1 MRAPFTGYRRDIS
14 GRPRVVDINTQNLD
28 ELIEQEGAK
37 IKRDHFRPGDV
48 VVVTGCARGFG
59 RAISRR
65 MAREGARLAMFDVVD
80 DEGENVAALCRD
92 AGAEAR
98 YFHCDMSDVDNIRSA
113 AKAVL
118 DHYGTV
124 YGVVNNAGINPR
136 HTALEVP
143 VEVWDKTLNVNLR
156 GTVFNSQA
164 FAPAMI
170 KAGRGA
176 IVNLASGRAI
186 EATPNG
192 IHYAASK
199 AGIVSA
205 TKTLAAEW
213 GKHGIRVNA
222 IIPAASETRQPLEAV
237 GVTLE
242 DLRDRGTTTPAGR
255 VGHPDDIAGMV
266 RLLLSEDASFITGQ
280 SIAINGGRI
289 MLP

>member
-1 MRAPFTGYRRDIS
+1 M
-14 GRPRVVDINTQNLD
+14 VDINTQNLD
-28 ELIEQEGAK
+28 ELIEREGAK
-37 IKRDHFRPGDV
+37 IKRDHFKPGDV

-65 MAREGARLAMFDVVD
+65 MAREGAKLAIFDVVD

-92 AGAEAR
+92 AGAAAR
-98 YFHCDMSDVDNIRSA
+98 YFHCDMADVDNIRSA

-136 HTALEVP
+136 YTALEVP
-143 VEVWDKTLNVNLR
+143 VDVWDRTLNVNLR

-266 RLLLSEDASFITGQ
+266 RLLLSEDAAFITGQ

>member
-1 MRAPFTGYRRDIS
+1 
-14 GRPRVVDINTQNLD
+14 VVDINTQNLD
-28 ELIEQEGAK
+28 ELIEREGAK

-65 MAREGARLAMFDVVD
+65 MAREGAKLAIFDVVD

-98 YFHCDMSDVDNIRSA
+98 YFHCDMADLDNIRNA

-136 HTALEVP
+136 FTALEVP
-143 VEVWDKTLNVNLR
+143 VDVWDKTLNVNLR

-266 RLLLSEDASFITGQ
+266 RLLLSEDAAFITGQ

>member
-1 MRAPFTGYRRDIS
+1 M
-14 GRPRVVDINTQNLD
+14 VDINTQNLD

>member
-1 MRAPFTGYRRDIS
+1 M
-14 GRPRVVDINTQNLD
+14 VDINTQNLD
-28 ELIEQEGAK
+28 ELIEEQGK
-37 IKRDHFRPGDV
+37 NIKRDHFKPGDV

-65 MAREGARLAMFDVVD
+65 MAREGAKLAIFDVVD
-80 DEGENVAALCRD
+80 DEGENVADLCRD
-92 AGAEAR
+92 AGAEAKF
-98 YFHCDMSDVDNIRSA
+98 FHCDMADVDNVRA
-113 AKAVL
+113 AAGQVL
-118 DHYGTV
+118 DRYGTV

-136 HTALEVP
+136 YSILDLP
-143 VEVWDKTLNVNLR
+143 PDIWDKTLNINLR
-156 GTVFNSQA
+156 GAVFCAQA
-164 FAPAMI
+164 FVPAMI
-170 KAGRGA
+170 EAGRGA

-199 AGIVSA
+199 AGVVSA
-205 TKTLAAEW
+205 TKTMAAEW

-242 DLRDRGTTTPAGR
+242 DLRERGAGTPAGR

-266 RLLLSEDASFITGQ
+266 RLLMSEDAAFITGQ
-280 SIAINGGRI
+280 AIAINGGRI

>member
-1 MRAPFTGYRRDIS
+1 M
-14 GRPRVVDINTQNLD
+14 VDINTQNLD
-28 ELIEQEGAK
+28 DLIEEQGK
-37 IKRDHFRPGDV
+37 SIKRDHFREGDV
-48 VVVTGCARGFG
+48 VVVTGAARGFG
-59 RAISRR
+59 RTIARR
-65 MAREGARLAMFDVVD
+65 MAREGARLALYDIVD
-80 DEGENVAALCRD
+80 DEGEYVTRLCRD
-92 AGAEAR
+92 LGAEAKF
-98 YFHCDMSDVDNIRSA
+98 FHCDMADVANIRSA

-124 YGVVNNAGINPR
+124 YAVVNNAGINPR
-136 HTALEVP
+136 YSALEVP
-143 VEVWDKTLNVNLR
+143 VEVWDRTLNVNLR
-156 GTVFNSQA
+156 GTMYNSQA

-176 IVNLASGRAI
+176 IVSLASGRAI
-186 EATPNG
+186 EATPMG

-199 AGIVSA
+199 AAIVSL

-213 GKHGIRVNA
+213 GKYGIRANA

-242 DLRDRGTTTPAGR
+242 DLRERGTSTPAGR

-266 RLLLSEDASFITGQ
+266 RLLLSEDAAFITGQ

>member
-1 MRAPFTGYRRDIS
+1 MS
-14 GRPRVVDINTQNLD
+14 VVDINTQNLD
-28 ELIEQEGAK
+28 ELIEREGAR
-37 IKRDHFRPGDV
+37 ITRDHLRAGDV

-65 MAREGARLAMFDVVD
+65 MAREGARLAIFDVID
-80 DEGENVAALCRD
+80 DEGENVAGLCRD
-92 AGAEAR
+92 AGAEAAF
-98 YFHCDMSDVDNIRSA
+98 FHCDMADVDNIRTA

-118 DHYGTV
+118 DRYGTV
-124 YGVVNNAGINPR
+124 YAVINNAGINPR
-136 HTALEVP
+136 HAALDVP
-143 VEVWDKTLNVNLR
+143 VEVWDRTLNVNLR
-156 GTVFNSQA
+156 GTVFCSQA
-164 FAPAMI
+164 FAPTMI
-170 KAGRGA
+170 KAGRGT

-199 AGIVSA
+199 AGIVSV

-213 GKHGIRVNA
+213 GRHGIRVNA

-242 DLRDRGTTTPAGR
+242 DLRRRGTGTPAGR
-255 VGHPDDIAGMV
+255 VGHPEDIAGMV
-266 RLLLSEDASFITGQ
+266 RLLLSEDAAFITGQ

>member
-1 MRAPFTGYRRDIS
+1 M
-14 GRPRVVDINTQNLD
+14 VDINTQNLD
-28 ELIEQEGAK
+28 ELIEREGAK
-37 IKRDHFRPGDV
+37 IKRDHFKPGDV

-65 MAREGARLAMFDVVD
+65 MAREGAKLAIFDVVD

-92 AGAEAR
+92 AGAAVR
-98 YFHCDMSDVDNIRSA
+98 YFHCDMADVDNIRSA

-136 HTALEVP
+136 YTALEVP
-143 VEVWDKTLNVNLR
+143 VDVWDRTLNVNLR

-266 RLLLSEDASFITGQ
+266 RLLLSEDAAFITGQ

>member
-1 MRAPFTGYRRDIS
+1 
-14 GRPRVVDINTQNLD
+14 VVDINTQNLD
-28 ELIEQEGAK
+28 ELIEREGAK
-37 IKRDHFRPGDV
+37 IKRDHFKPGDV

-65 MAREGARLAMFDVVD
+65 MAREGAKLAIFDVVD

-98 YFHCDMSDVDNIRSA
+98 YFHCDMADVDNIQSA

-143 VEVWDKTLNVNLR
+143 VDVWDKTLNINLR

-176 IVNLASGRAI
+176 IINLASGRAI

-266 RLLLSEDASFITGQ
+266 RLLLSEDAAFITGQ

>member
-1 MRAPFTGYRRDIS
+1 
-14 GRPRVVDINTQNLD
+14 VVDINTQNLD
-28 ELIEQEGAK
+28 ELIEREGAK
-37 IKRDHFRPGDV
+37 IKRDHFKPGDV

-65 MAREGARLAMFDVVD
+65 MAREGAKLAIFDVVD

-92 AGAEAR
+92 AGAAAR
-98 YFHCDMSDVDNIRSA
+98 YFHCDMADVDNIRSA

-136 HTALEVP
+136 YTALEVP
-143 VEVWDKTLNVNLR
+143 VDVWDRTLNVNLR

-266 RLLLSEDASFITGQ
+266 RLLLSEDAAFITGQ

>member
-1 MRAPFTGYRRDIS
+1 MS
-14 GRPRVVDINTQNLD
+14 VVDINTQNLD
-28 ELIEQEGAK
+28 ELIEREGAR
-37 IKRDHFRPGDV
+37 ITRDCFRAGDV

-65 MAREGARLAMFDVVD
+65 MAREGARLAIFDVID
-80 DEGENVAALCRD
+80 DEGENVAGLCRD
-92 AGAEAR
+92 AGAETAF
-98 YFHCDMSDVDNIRSA
+98 FHCDMADVDNIRA
-113 AKAVL
+113 AARAVL
-118 DHYGTV
+118 DRYGTV
-124 YGVVNNAGINPR
+124 YAVVNNAGINPR
-136 HTALEVP
+136 YAALDVP
-143 VEVWDKTLNVNLR
+143 VEVWDRTLNVNLR
-156 GTVFNSQA
+156 GTVFCSQA

-199 AGIVSA
+199 AGIVSV
-205 TKTLAAEW
+205 TKTLSAEW

-242 DLRDRGTTTPAGR
+242 DLRRRGTATPAGR
-255 VGHPDDIAGMV
+255 VGHPEDIAGMV
-266 RLLLSEDASFITGQ
+266 RLLLSEDAAFITGQ

>member
-1 MRAPFTGYRRDIS
+1 
-14 GRPRVVDINTQNLD
+14 VVDINTQNLD
-28 ELIEQEGAK
+28 ELIEREGAK
-37 IKRDHFRPGDV
+37 IKRDHFKPGDV

-65 MAREGARLAMFDVVD
+65 MAREGAKLAIFDVVD

-92 AGAEAR
+92 AGAAVR
-98 YFHCDMSDVDNIRSA
+98 YFHCDMADVDNIRSA

-136 HTALEVP
+136 YTALEVP
-143 VEVWDKTLNVNLR
+143 VDVWDRTLNVNLR

-266 RLLLSEDASFITGQ
+266 RLLLSEDAAFITGQ

>member
-1 MRAPFTGYRRDIS
+1 M
-14 GRPRVVDINTQNLD
+14 VDINTQNLD
-28 ELIEQEGAK
+28 ELIEREGAK
-37 IKRDHFRPGDV
+37 IKRDHFKPGDV

-65 MAREGARLAMFDVVD
+65 MAREGAKLAIFDVVD

-98 YFHCDMSDVDNIRSA
+98 YFHCDMADVDNIQSA

-118 DHYGTV
+118 DHYGSV

-143 VEVWDKTLNVNLR
+143 VDVWDKTLNINLR

-176 IVNLASGRAI
+176 IINLASGRAI

-266 RLLLSEDASFITGQ
+266 RLLLSEDAAFITGQ